1 MTNQTYSAAALAA
14 QLNVPRTTI
23 NDWLS
28 RYEDYIDVEMLG
40 KRKVY
45 SRRSLE
51 VLQAVQ
57 RLRDEGKSGSEISVF
72 LSQNFGINPEV
83 TVEPAAPAAPAP
95 EEEPTAPP
103 MPEMPG
109 DFTAVENDLENP
121 QLPALQQFERS
132 AMELTSFIAELRE
145 QHQKSV
151 RRSRTV
157 IFLML
162 VFIVL
167 LLGAAAGLIQAVRM
181 QMAERQYETA
191 QMQENMQK
199 MANGFTAELQAQEK
213 ARRNERAES
222 ARSIKSLQD
231 ELIRQQEARAAEAV
245 RLARQIA
252 EDRKAWQK
260 MQEKREKLLTEK
272 SAAEQK
278 ILMDKMAADARKS
291 QAQLDAVKAELAA
304 AAKRLQELTGQL
316 NQLNENGGI
325 GGGAIAPSAAG
336 VGPQVPAQNKV
347 AQ

>member
-72 LSQNFGINPEV
+72 LSQNYGINPEV
-83 TVEPAAPAAPAP
+83 SVESAAAAAPA
-95 EEEPTAPP
+95 EEPVVPP
-103 MPEMPG
+103 MPEMTG
-109 DFTAVENDLENP
+109 DFTAVENDPDNP

-162 VFIVL
+162 VLIVL
-167 LLGAAAGLIQAVRM
+167 LLGAAAGLVQAVRM

-191 QMQENMQK
+191 RMQENMQK
-199 MANGFTAELQAQEK
+199 MANGFTAELQTQEK

-260 MQEKREKLLTEK
+260 MQEKREKLLSEK

-278 ILMDKMAADARKS
+278 ILMDKMAEDARKS

-304 AAKRLQELTGQL
+304 ASKRLQELTGQL

>member
-103 MPEMPG
+103 MPEMSG
-109 DFTAVENDLENP
+109 DFTALENDLENP

-213 ARRNERAES
+213 ARQNERAES

-260 MQEKREKLLTEK
+260 MQEKREKLLSEK

>member
-51 VLQAVQ
+51 VLQTVQ

-72 LSQNFGINPEV
+72 LSQNYGINPEV
-83 TVEPAAPAAPAP
+83 SVESAAAAAPA
-95 EEEPTAPP
+95 EEPVVPP
-103 MPEMPG
+103 MPEMTG
-109 DFTAVENDLENP
+109 DFTAVENDPENP

-162 VFIVL
+162 VLIVL
-167 LLGAAAGLIQAVRM
+167 LLGAAAGLVQAVRM

-191 QMQENMQK
+191 RMQENMQK

-260 MQEKREKLLTEK
+260 MQEKREKLLSEK

-278 ILMDKMAADARKS
+278 ILMDKIAEDARKS

-304 AAKRLQELTGQL
+304 ASKRLQELTGQL
-316 NQLNENGGI
+316 DQLNENGGI

>member
-95 EEEPTAPP
+95 EEEPAVPP

-109 DFTAVENDLENP
+109 DFTALENDPENP
-121 QLPALQQFERS
+121 QLPAIQQFERS

-213 ARRNERAES
+213 ARQNERAES

-260 MQEKREKLLTEK
+260 MQEKREKLLSEK

-278 ILMDKMAADARKS
+278 ILMDKMAEDARKS

-304 AAKRLQELTGQL
+304 ASKRLQELTGQL

-336 VGPQVPAQNKV
+336 VGPQIPAAEKV

>member
-51 VLQAVQ
+51 VLQTVQ

-72 LSQNFGINPEV
+72 LSQNYGINPEV
-83 TVEPAAPAAPAP
+83 SVESAAAAAPA
-95 EEEPTAPP
+95 EEPVVPP
-103 MPEMPG
+103 TPEMIG

-162 VFIVL
+162 VLIVL
-167 LLGAAAGLIQAVRM
+167 LLGAAAGLVQAVRM

-191 QMQENMQK
+191 RMQENMQK

-260 MQEKREKLLTEK
+260 MQEKREKLLSEK

-304 AAKRLQELTGQL
+304 ASKRLQELTGQL
-316 NQLNENGGI
+316 DQLNENGGI